1 MKTFHELY
9 LEILAAEADKGRT
22 RLKDYNPYH
31 MDCLLHPENYAPVV
45 PTQNCKDCAFERAC
59 EKSCVFDAICVKEDG
74 SVLIDAKSVQAAEC
88 VLIAVN

>member
-22 RLKDYNPYH
+22 RPKDFDPYQ

-45 PTQNCKDCAFERAC
+45 PTQNCKDCAFEL
-59 EKSCVFDAICVKEDG
+59 S
-74 SVLIDAKSVQAAEC
+74 LIH
-88 VLIAVN
+88 I